1 MSETELKNH
10 HQLVREDMARLRSA
24 LDKVLPD
31 SLGKLEHSRILNLAC
46 GECWEAETLI
56 DVLGTKKASS
66 QVELVGVDIRE
77 KELLHAEER
86 LSNLNKARAKTSFIL
101 DSATDLDQHHEL
113 KKNFDL
119 VFLRHQNM
127 YNGRK
132 LWEEIFDQGLGRL
145 SKDGHFVITS
155 YFDHEHQLA
164 VDSLT
169 RLGAKLISNRR
180 QLQSRELEYDGKSV
194 DRHIAVFQIEQ

>member
-1 MSETELKNH
+1 MSTIELKNH

-24 LDKVLPD
+24 LDDVLPD
-31 SLGKLEHSRILNLAC
+31 SLGKQEQSRILNLAC

-56 DVLGTKKASS
+56 DVLGSKKDST

-86 LSNLNKARAKTSFIL
+86 LNTLSDPKARTSFIL
-101 DSATDLDQHHEL
+101 DSATDLDQHVEL
-113 KKNFDL
+113 KENFDL

-145 SKDGHFVITS
+145 SKDGHLVITS
-155 YFDHEHQLA
+155 YFDHEHELA
-164 VDSLT
+164 IDALT
-169 RLGAKLISNRR
+169 RLGAKMISNKR
-180 QLQSRELEYDGKSV
+180 QMRSRELAYVGKSV
-194 DRHIAVFQIEQ
+194 DRHIAVFQIRE